1 MDARPVPAGALTRN
15 RNPPARN
22 APRDVN
28 ARPVPA
34 GASRPSPR
42 ANRAHR
48 DALAARRYRQAYQ
61 AVRGSVRRA
70 VAVDPPGTMAD
81 HCTWYR
87 EGGAFPVLPA

>member
-1 MDARPVPAGALTRN
+1 MRN

-48 DALAARRYRQAYQ
+48 DALAARRYWQAYQ
-61 AVRGSVRRA
+61 AVRASVRRA
-70 VAVDPPGTMAD
+70 VAVEPPGAVAEAD
-81 HCTWYR
+81 HRTWYR